1 MRRGEHFLN
10 FINKKALTVDQNK
23 DVEGQKVIVWK
34 KHNGWNQRWR
44 VVYVDSAKKER
55 TKGYDSEYGFYINR
69 LMYFRSRMPMQ
80 RVAEAVSS
88 YVRLRR
94 YTASRKRQ

>member
-1 MRRGEHFLN
+1 MN

-23 DVEGQKVIVWK
+23 DLEGQKCIVWK
-34 KHNGWNQRWR
+34 KHNGWSQRWR
-44 VVYVDSAKKER
+44 VVYVDSAAKER

-80 RVAEAVSS
+80 RIAEAVSS